1 MGVELKA
8 RHLAQVSMNLTDFE
22 TTSIGTVFDAV
33 AQEAAA
39 QGAGIVGSEI
49 VGLIPRRALEDAA
62 IHYLRVENFRP
73 DSIVEN
79 RLAEIL
85 AQQSAGGA
93 GGADPGVK
101 ARPAQ
106 GPALQGLVEGFVTA
120 VAAPK
125 ATPGGGSVSAL
136 AGALAAA
143 LGEMVCGLTLKRKS
157 FEAHYAALEAA
168 RARLGELRERLLA
181 NIDRD
186 ARSYEAVMAAYKL
199 PKTSEAE
206 EAVRSQAIEE
216 ASKNAAA
223 VPLETAELAV
233 EVARLLDELRP
244 PAGKTIPQAA
254 SDVAVALSLVQAAK
268 AGAIENVRANLPSIQ
283 AQDSI
288 KQMEEKLAELGHM

>member
-1 MGVELKA
+1 
-8 RHLAQVSMNLTDFE
+8 MNLTDYE

-33 AQEAAA
+33 KQEAARQPA
-39 QGAGIVGSEI
+39 GARIVGSEI
-49 VGLIPRRALEDAA
+49 VGLIPRRALEEAA
-62 IHYLRVENFRP
+62 IHYLQVENFRP

-85 AQQSAGGA
+85 TQQSSGGA
-93 GGADPGVK
+93 EAK
-101 ARPAQ
+101 AKPLRSLA
-106 GPALQGLVEGFVTA
+106 EGFVAA
-120 VAAPK
+120 VAAPT

-157 FEAHYAALEAA
+157 FGTHHSALEAT
-168 RARLGELRERLLA
+168 RVRLGELRERLLA

-199 PKTSEAE
+199 QKTNESEQ
-206 EAVRSQAIEE
+206 AVRSQAIEE

-233 EVARLLDELRP
+233 EVGHLLDGLRP
-244 PAGKTIPQAA
+244 TTGKTIPQAA
-254 SDVAVALSLVQAAK
+254 SDVAVALSLVQSAK
-268 AGAIENVRANLPSIQ
+268 AGAIENVHANLPSIQ
-283 AQDSI
+283 DQDWT
-288 KQMEEKLAELGHM
+288 KQMEVKLAGLDPT